1 MSYAHAWVKWFP
13 VIEKGAVRLNQRM
26 LQLAELEQTKTV
38 LDIGTGIGEP
48 ALSTARQ
55 LGPDGYVVAIDRDI
69 AMIEYARQR
78 AADFGIANVEFEV
91 ADIDNFDFSKPRFDV
106 IFARWSLMFS
116 ADLEAL
122 VKRLSSLLHPG
133 GRLVAATWNAP
144 EKVPSITLARRI
156 TRSHL
161 GLEPPEYGAGT
172 AFALQDPK
180 RLIDALETAGFH
192 EISCEQ
198 VPVPYRFASVD
209 EYIQNRIALSGPLW
223 EQMDTA
229 DEHIISGVRHAI
241 GSALQSY
248 RQPDGSYLL
257 VNSAHCLF
265 GRI

>member
-1 MSYAHAWVKWFP
+1 MSYAHAWVEWFP
-13 VIEKGAVRLNQRM
+13 VIEKGAARLNHRM
-26 LQLAELEQTKTV
+26 LQLAELEHSKTIF
-38 LDIGTGIGEP
+38 DIGTGIGEP
-48 ALSTARQ
+48 ALSSARR
-55 LGPDGYVVAIDRDI
+55 LGPDGHVVAIDRDT

-78 AADFGIANVEFEV
+78 AARSGIANVEFEV
-91 ADIDNFDFSKPRFDV
+91 ADIDDFDCPEPRFDV
-106 IFARWSLMFS
+106 IFARWSLMF
-116 ADLEAL
+116 ATDLEAL
-122 VKRLSSLLHPG
+122 LRRLSSFLHPG
-133 GRLVAATWNAP
+133 GRLVAATWDAP
-144 EKVPSITLARRI
+144 EKVPSITLARQI
-156 TRSHL
+156 ARSHL

-180 RLIDALETAGFH
+180 QLVDALEATGFH

-229 DEHIISGVRHAI
+229 GEKTISGVRQAI
-241 GSALQSY
+241 GSALQRY
-248 RQPDGSYLL
+248 RQADGSYLL